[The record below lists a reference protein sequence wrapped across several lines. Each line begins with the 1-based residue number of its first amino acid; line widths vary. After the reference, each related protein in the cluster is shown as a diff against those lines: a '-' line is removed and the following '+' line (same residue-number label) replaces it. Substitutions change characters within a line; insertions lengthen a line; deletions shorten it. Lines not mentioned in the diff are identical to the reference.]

1 MVKTT
6 YALTLFTAVSIAAPV
21 AQPDG
26 SSNLLG
32 AGADGALN
40 KLFSK
45 LTGRSEKE
53 GSSNEHKNL
62 IEDIPILGPMLG
74 EVRDSCVV

>member
-6 YALTLFTAVSIAAPV
+6 YALTLFAAASIAAPI

-26 SSNLLG
+26 SGNLLG

-40 KLFSK
+40 KLASK
-45 LTGRSEKE
+45 FTDHSEKK
-53 GSSNEHKNL
+53 GSSNEHKNV
-62 IEDIPILGPMLG
+62 IEDIPILGPMFG
-74 EVRDSCVV
+74 EVSNSCVV